1 MLHLLFS
8 TQFDS
13 KQPDVNHVYINNEF
27 SYQTKS
33 AECSKTQQATQ
44 FICVI
49 NAHESVAVSDTSIDD
64 IVGHLWPMKQLWA
77 IHH

>member
-13 KQPDVNHVYINNEF
+13 KQPDVNQVYINNEF

-33 AECSKTQQATQ
+33 AESSKTQQATQ
-44 FICVI
+44 FICFI
-49 NAHESVAVSDTSIDD
+49 NAHKIVTVSDTSIDD